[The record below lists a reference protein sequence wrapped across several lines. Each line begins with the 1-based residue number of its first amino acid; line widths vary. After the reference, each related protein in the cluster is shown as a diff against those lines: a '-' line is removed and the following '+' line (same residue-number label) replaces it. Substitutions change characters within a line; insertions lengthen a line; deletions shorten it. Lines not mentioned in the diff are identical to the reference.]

1 MISGF
6 GQERKLSEY
15 VHHYEPL
22 TYDASGVHGQHHRHK
37 RSLPEEDHKVS
48 LKKIIYVMAKVY
60 WRLEFTLAPNVE
72 AEVHFSPHLQTLRLE
87 YTLTSKLGANV

>member
-48 LKKIIYVMAKVY
+48 FKKLYRYVMAKVY
-60 WRLEFTLAPNVE
+60 WKLEFTLA
-72 AEVHFSPHLQTLRLE
+72 LTWRLK
-87 YTLTSKLGANV
+87 YTLAPSSNFEARV

>member
-1 MISGF
+1 MQYHKILIGKTNPDILLQISGF

-15 VHHYEPL
+15 VHYYEPL

-48 LKKIIYVMAKVY
+48 
-60 WRLEFTLAPNVE
+60 F
-72 AEVHFSPHLQTLRLE
+72 
-87 YTLTSKLGANV
+87 

>member
-48 LKKIIYVMAKVY
+48 LKKVY
-60 WRLEFTLAPNVE
+60 RYICNIPSQRFGDSSKELDSTKLDFLEPT
-72 AEVHFSPHLQTLRLE
+72 
-87 YTLTSKLGANV
+87 

>member
-1 MISGF
+1 MQYHKILIGKTNPDILLQISGF

-48 LKKIIYVMAKVY
+48 
-60 WRLEFTLAPNVE
+60 F
-72 AEVHFSPHLQTLRLE
+72 
-87 YTLTSKLGANV
+87 

>member
-1 MISGF
+1 MFSGF

-48 LKKIIYVMAKVY
+48 FYQITKGQKISKQNCHAETSSKKTNEQIWFSILKSSYI
-60 WRLEFTLAPNVE
+60 
-72 AEVHFSPHLQTLRLE
+72 
-87 YTLTSKLGANV
+87 LGI